1 MSAGISPFGDRAL
14 RFPLEPSIDR
24 RALLFTL
31 RVLDGVV
38 DVVLAED
45 TGAVVLATPA
55 HRPAVTTALAS
66 ALASASALPSA
77 SASASAS
84 ALAPA
89 PAHHTIRVVYD
100 GEDLPHVS
108 SATGLSIEAVIALH
122 AGGDY
127 EVAMLGFLPG
137 FAYLRGLD
145 TRLVLPRRST
155 PRTRVPAGSLAM
167 AAEYTGIYPFAS
179 PGGWNL
185 LGRVVG
191 YRAFGERGAT
201 LALGDHVRF
210 VADPGSSPDDRASGA
225 PAPGSRATAP
235 GPGLEVRRVTGPAL
249 VVDGGRVGH
258 MHEGVPHGG
267 AMVPEQLARA
277 NASARN
283 SAGAAA
289 IELYGVLEV
298 VARGGSVEV
307 GDDTGSRRV
316 LAEGEALVVATEGRT
331 RVRYLAVRGGV
342 DAPVVLDGRGT
353 LLVAGIGGYE
363 GRALRRGDVVAGA
376 DASASADASADASAS
391 ADADI
396 AMVDGPDAD
405 QEVLAAMA
413 RASFTIS
420 AQSDRIGTR
429 LDGPALPA
437 HSMQSTREHA
447 RSRPMVPGAIEL
459 TPAGLV
465 VLGPDHPTTGGYP
478 VVAVIPSRALGR
490 LLARPIGARVRLVRA
505 ALDQG

>member
-66 ALASASALPSA
+66 ALASASASALPSA

-145 TRLVLPRRST
+145 TRLGLPRRST

-210 VADPGSSPDDRASGA
+210 VADPGSTSTSPVAFTVRFTRACRTVARWCPSSS
-225 PAPGSRATAP
+225 PARTRPLATAP
-235 GPGLEVRRVTGPAL
+235 VPRRSSSTECSRWWREAEVSRSATTPAAGACWPRAKRSSSRRR
-249 VVDGGRVGH
+249 D
-258 MHEGVPHGG
+258 
-267 AMVPEQLARA
+267 ARA
-277 NASARN
+277 CAIWRCAAESMLRW
-283 SAGAAA
+283 SWTDAG
-289 IELYGVLEV
+289 
-298 VARGGSVEV
+298 RC
-307 GDDTGSRRV
+307 
-316 LAEGEALVVATEGRT
+316 
-331 RVRYLAVRGGV
+331 
-342 DAPVVLDGRGT
+342 
-353 LLVAGIGGYE
+353 
-363 GRALRRGDVVAGA
+363 
-376 DASASADASADASAS
+376 
-391 ADADI
+391 
-396 AMVDGPDAD
+396 
-405 QEVLAAMA
+405 
-413 RASFTIS
+413 
-420 AQSDRIGTR
+420 
-429 LDGPALPA
+429 
-437 HSMQSTREHA
+437 
-447 RSRPMVPGAIEL
+447 
-459 TPAGLV
+459 
-465 VLGPDHPTTGGYP
+465 
-478 VVAVIPSRALGR
+478 
-490 LLARPIGARVRLVRA
+490 
-505 ALDQG
+505 